1 MSTAARARTSLLGT
15 SPAEALTAFEEQDR
29 REERG
34 DDSHVDVDKMQQ
46 ELAEKTQ
53 EFTNSLHQ
61 GREKAAELIETA
73 GVLERRFERIE
84 RWAKPTGKE

>member
-1 MSTAARARTSLLGT
+1 MATAARARTSLLGT

-34 DDSHVDVDKMQQ
+34 EDSHVDVDKMQQ
-46 ELAEKTQ
+46 ELVEKTQ

-61 GREKAAELIETA
+61 GREKAAENKTVLS
-73 GVLERRFERIE
+73 GVGVTTCSEGMCGEGR
-84 RWAKPTGKE
+84 

>member
-34 DDSHVDVDKMQQ
+34 DDSHVDVDKMQRQRQRQDYKIGPQ
-46 ELAEKTQ
+46 ESVYKPCAESTRRAAVDSQ
-53 EFTNSLHQ
+53 RSLRW
-61 GREKAAELIETA
+61 GT
-73 GVLERRFERIE
+73 RRLME
-84 RWAKPTGKE
+84 PV